1 MTPQA
6 FSLGGE
12 GGPAGPDEG
21 RTGRS
26 SPINGRQRQSCP
38 SSVRLAVGFPLGGS
52 LFLSLGKP
60 MKKPEELLEWG
71 GTKKDS
77 TLPAFSRHMMQVSK
91 INLTI
96 SMTLN
101 RYSRA

>member
-1 MTPQA
+1 M
-6 FSLGGE
+6 
-12 GGPAGPDEG
+12 
-21 RTGRS
+21 
-26 SPINGRQRQSCP
+26 
-38 SSVRLAVGFPLGGS
+38 
-52 LFLSLGKP
+52 SLGKP

-77 TLPAFSRHMMQVSK
+77 TLPAFSRHMMQVAK

-101 RYSRA
+101 RYSRAYGQALYTFHKLCTTFLDCTVKMAVV

>member
-12 GGPAGPDEG
+12 GGPAGPDEE

-26 SPINGRQRQSCP
+26 SPINGTS
-38 SSVRLAVGFPLGGS
+38 FPRGGS

-77 TLPAFSRHMMQVSK
+77 MLPAFSRHMMQVSK

>member
-1 MTPQA
+1 M
-6 FSLGGE
+6 
-12 GGPAGPDEG
+12 
-21 RTGRS
+21 
-26 SPINGRQRQSCP
+26 
-38 SSVRLAVGFPLGGS
+38 
-52 LFLSLGKP
+52 SLGKP

-71 GTKKDS
+71 GTEKDS
-77 TLPAFSRHMMQVSK
+77 TLLAFSRHMMQVTK

>member
-1 MTPQA
+1 
-6 FSLGGE
+6 
-12 GGPAGPDEG
+12 
-21 RTGRS
+21 
-26 SPINGRQRQSCP
+26 
-38 SSVRLAVGFPLGGS
+38 
-52 LFLSLGKP
+52 

-96 SMTLN
+96 SMTLTGTAGPKDRLCTLFTN
-101 RYSRA
+101 FALLFWIVL

>member
-1 MTPQA
+1 
-6 FSLGGE
+6 
-12 GGPAGPDEG
+12 
-21 RTGRS
+21 
-26 SPINGRQRQSCP
+26 
-38 SSVRLAVGFPLGGS
+38 
-52 LFLSLGKP
+52 LSLGKP

-77 TLPAFSRHMMQVSK
+77 TLPAFSRHMMQVTK

>member
-1 MTPQA
+1 MPQQSHKRA
-6 FSLGGE
+6 TAAKLPLIS
-12 GGPAGPDEG
+12 PPRG
-21 RTGRS
+21 RLPPRGK
-26 SPINGRQRQSCP
+26 P
-38 SSVRLAVGFPLGGS
+38 
-52 LFLSLGKP
+52 FLSLGKP
-60 MKKPEELLEWG
+60 MKKPEDLLEWG

>member
-1 MTPQA
+1 
-6 FSLGGE
+6 
-12 GGPAGPDEG
+12 
-21 RTGRS
+21 
-26 SPINGRQRQSCP
+26 
-38 SSVRLAVGFPLGGS
+38 
-52 LFLSLGKP
+52 

-71 GTKKDS
+71 GMKKDS
-77 TLPAFSRHMMQVSK
+77 MLPTFSRHMMQVSK

>member
-1 MTPQA
+1 
-6 FSLGGE
+6 
-12 GGPAGPDEG
+12 
-21 RTGRS
+21 
-26 SPINGRQRQSCP
+26 
-38 SSVRLAVGFPLGGS
+38 
-52 LFLSLGKP
+52 

-71 GTKKDS
+71 GKKKDS

>member
-6 FSLGGE
+6 FSLGGK

-21 RTGRS
+21 RTSRS

-38 SSVRLAVGFPLGGS
+38 SSVRLADSFPLGGS
-52 LFLSLGKP
+52 FFLSLGKP

-77 TLPAFSRHMMQVSK
+77 HMMQVSK

>member
-1 MTPQA
+1 
-6 FSLGGE
+6 
-12 GGPAGPDEG
+12 
-21 RTGRS
+21 
-26 SPINGRQRQSCP
+26 
-38 SSVRLAVGFPLGGS
+38 
-52 LFLSLGKP
+52 

-71 GTKKDS
+71 GTKKDR

-101 RYSRA
+101 RYSRAYGQVLYTFHKLCATFLDCTVKMAVV

>member
-1 MTPQA
+1 
-6 FSLGGE
+6 
-12 GGPAGPDEG
+12 
-21 RTGRS
+21 
-26 SPINGRQRQSCP
+26 
-38 SSVRLAVGFPLGGS
+38 
-52 LFLSLGKP
+52 
-60 MKKPEELLEWG
+60 MKKPEELLERG

-77 TLPAFSRHMMQVSK
+77 TLLAFSRHMMQVSK

>member
-1 MTPQA
+1 M
-6 FSLGGE
+6 
-12 GGPAGPDEG
+12 
-21 RTGRS
+21 
-26 SPINGRQRQSCP
+26 
-38 SSVRLAVGFPLGGS
+38 
-52 LFLSLGKP
+52 SLGKP

-77 TLPAFSRHMMQVSK
+77 TLLALSRHMMQVSK

>member
-1 MTPQA
+1 
-6 FSLGGE
+6 
-12 GGPAGPDEG
+12 
-21 RTGRS
+21 
-26 SPINGRQRQSCP
+26 
-38 SSVRLAVGFPLGGS
+38 
-52 LFLSLGKP
+52 

-96 SMTLN
+96 SMTLTGTAGPKDRLCTLFTN
-101 RYSRA
+101 FAPLFWIVL

>member
-1 MTPQA
+1 
-6 FSLGGE
+6 
-12 GGPAGPDEG
+12 
-21 RTGRS
+21 
-26 SPINGRQRQSCP
+26 
-38 SSVRLAVGFPLGGS
+38 
-52 LFLSLGKP
+52 

-96 SMTLN
+96 SMTPN

>member
-1 MTPQA
+1 M
-6 FSLGGE
+6 
-12 GGPAGPDEG
+12 
-21 RTGRS
+21 
-26 SPINGRQRQSCP
+26 
-38 SSVRLAVGFPLGGS
+38 
-52 LFLSLGKP
+52 SLGKP
-60 MKKPEELLEWG
+60 MKKSEELLEWG

-77 TLPAFSRHMMQVSK
+77 TLLAFSRHMMQVSK

>member
-1 MTPQA
+1 MTHQA
-6 FSLGGE
+6 FSLGEE

-38 SSVRLAVGFPLGGS
+38 SSVCLAAGFPLGGS

>member
-1 MTPQA
+1 
-6 FSLGGE
+6 
-12 GGPAGPDEG
+12 
-21 RTGRS
+21 
-26 SPINGRQRQSCP
+26 
-38 SSVRLAVGFPLGGS
+38 
-52 LFLSLGKP
+52 
-60 MKKPEELLEWG
+60 MKKPEELLEWV
-71 GTKKDS
+71 GTKKGS

>member
-1 MTPQA
+1 
-6 FSLGGE
+6 
-12 GGPAGPDEG
+12 
-21 RTGRS
+21 
-26 SPINGRQRQSCP
+26 
-38 SSVRLAVGFPLGGS
+38 
-52 LFLSLGKP
+52 
-60 MKKPEELLEWG
+60 LLEWG

-77 TLPAFSRHMMQVSK
+77 TLLAFSRHMMQVTK

>member
-1 MTPQA
+1 M
-6 FSLGGE
+6 
-12 GGPAGPDEG
+12 
-21 RTGRS
+21 
-26 SPINGRQRQSCP
+26 
-38 SSVRLAVGFPLGGS
+38 RLKSTRNSDKILPPRGK

-77 TLPAFSRHMMQVSK
+77 TLPAFSRHMMQVTK

>member
-6 FSLGGE
+6 FFLGGE
-12 GGPAGPDEG
+12 GGPAGPDEE
-21 RTGRS
+21 RIGRS
-26 SPINGRQRQSCP
+26 SPINGRQRQNCP
-38 SSVRLAVGFPLGGS
+38 SSVRLAAGFPLGGS

-60 MKKPEELLEWG
+60 MKKPEELLKWG
-71 GTKKDS
+71 GTKKGS
-77 TLPAFSRHMMQVSK
+77 TLPAFFRHMMQVSK

>member
-1 MTPQA
+1 
-6 FSLGGE
+6 
-12 GGPAGPDEG
+12 
-21 RTGRS
+21 
-26 SPINGRQRQSCP
+26 
-38 SSVRLAVGFPLGGS
+38 
-52 LFLSLGKP
+52 

-101 RYSRA
+101 RYSRAQGQALYTFHKLCATFLDCTVKMAVV